1 MHNLD
6 SSYGFALEEKS
17 EELLALQL
25 AEMEEMGF
33 MKCEENLRA
42 LLKSGADVEQ
52 AVKRLLEKTYPEEGQ
67 WTSFSRVALNL
78 MSYLFFFFFLIH
90 HLMTSFGR
98 K

>member
-33 MKCEENLRA
+33 MNCEENLRA

-67 WTSFSRVALNL
+67 WLWWQA
-78 MSYLFFFFFLIH
+78 FLE
-90 HLMTSFGR
+90 LL
-98 K
+98 